1 MISGGLY
8 PLDVYDTLMGCVM
21 LSWRTK
27 HYNFPTGKSHTHT
40 HKSSTSVKQSH
51 LTVTAQG
58 HHGGMMK
65 SKINVHVC
73 HVWLKLVWSVE

>member
-40 HKSSTSVKQSH
+40 HTHKLNQCEAVTSHCNSSGSPR
-51 LTVTAQG
+51 G
-58 HHGGMMK
+58 HDE
-65 SKINVHVC
+65 I
-73 HVWLKLVWSVE
+73 